1 MSEPKSDRTRSASG
15 DRVASVASGSMRSA
29 EQKARESDFAG
40 ASEQL
45 TFCRLPYSYRFA
57 GALERGGGSRRTLT

>member
-1 MSEPKSDRTRSASG
+1 
-15 DRVASVASGSMRSA
+15 MRSA